1 MVGMKKRNLIVANWK
16 MNPSSLLEAKGL
28 FSTTKKVA
36 STLKNTDVVIC
47 PPFVFLESLA
57 KTTRPKNLTLGAQNI
72 SSERKGAF
80 TGEISGEMVRKLEGR
95 YVIIGHSERRSSV
108 FGVGETDKIVNA
120 KMLVALESGLIPI
133 LCVGEKERDG
143 DASYLSFIKEQ
154 LRAGLLNLSKKD
166 LVGIIVAYEPI
177 WSIGKSYKETMSPTD
192 IHEMSLFIKKSIGE
206 IYGRDIGNS
215 AKVLYGGSVEKEN
228 TENIMRYG
236 DVYGLLV
243 GHSSLI
249 AEEFA
254 NILKLAD
261 IK

>member
-16 MNPSSLLEAKGL
+16 MNPSSPLEAKSL
-28 FSTTKKVA
+28 FSTTKKIA
-36 STLKNTDVVIC
+36 NTLKNTDVVIC
-47 PPFVFLESLA
+47 PPFVFLESLT
-57 KTTRPKNLTLGAQNI
+57 KTTKPKNLTLGTQNI

-95 YVIIGHSERRSSV
+95 YVIIGHSERRNSV
-108 FGVGETDKIVNA
+108 FGLGETDQIINK
-120 KMLVALESGLIPI
+120 KMLRALEAGLTPI

-154 LRAGLLNLSKKD
+154 LKAGLDGLQKKD
-166 LVGIIVAYEPI
+166 LVGIIIAYEPI
-177 WSIGKSYKETMSPTD
+177 WAIGKSYKETMNPTD

-215 AKVLYGGSVEKEN
+215 AKILYGGSVEKEN
-228 TENIMRYG
+228 AENIMRYG
-236 DVYGLLV
+236 DVHGFLV
-243 GHSSLI
+243 GHASLVP
-249 AEEFA
+249 EEFSQ
-254 NILKLAD
+254 ILKVAD